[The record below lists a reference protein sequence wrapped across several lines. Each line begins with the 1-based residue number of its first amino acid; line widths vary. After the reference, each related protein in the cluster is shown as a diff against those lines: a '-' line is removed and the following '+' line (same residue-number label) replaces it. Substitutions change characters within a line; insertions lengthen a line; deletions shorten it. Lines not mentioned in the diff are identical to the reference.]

1 MRSRASFGARA
12 AAAVAAVASLIA
24 PSLAAGQ
31 PPEEPAPVPHVKRAG
46 ERAFIVDERNS
57 ELLLRGINSN
67 ALVEYPDYFQQTV
80 PLSEDDYA
88 EMAALGFNFLRL
100 PISWSLLAPNP
111 GEISQSYLDLIDAN
125 VTAAENAGLR
135 VLVDFHQDRYNRN
148 LRPGDE
154 ADGAPDWATLTE
166 GEPCEEAFFTSPC
179 SRAALDNFWENTVVV
194 GKGLQEHYLDAMLA
208 VSRKLRDHDGMLGLE
223 IMNEPTFGTIAPP
236 AFERQQLWPFERK
249 MIDGLRADGERR
261 MIWFGPNLARDVAD
275 TDIGQPE
282 RLSEDPDL
290 VYAPHIYTGVFND
303 SGPQELTASYEAAVE
318 EASAYDAAL
327 VNAEWGNGNDPKAEA
342 MREDHLDLADQHRMG
357 SGFWMWKQREGFY
370 NWQTVE
376 EDGSI
381 RDDSIRAQ
389 QLSRPH
395 IDSIPGQIL
404 STGYDGDTQ
413 VLSASKSGRGGKA
426 TFWSGTVIQRGGVTA
441 LGKPLVRAFVDGERV
456 RPGRESVTYSS
467 ATTGLL
473 GYRITVK
480 VPKGRH
486 SVELRPGPL
495 HPKLR

>member
-1 MRSRASFGARA
+1 
-12 AAAVAAVASLIA
+12 
-24 PSLAAGQ
+24 
-31 PPEEPAPVPHVKRAG
+31 
-46 ERAFIVDERNS
+46 
-57 ELLLRGINSN
+57 
-67 ALVEYPDYFQQTV
+67 
-80 PLSEDDYA
+80 
-88 EMAALGFNFLRL
+88 
-100 PISWSLLAPNP
+100 
-111 GEISQSYLDLIDAN
+111 
-125 VTAAENAGLR
+125 
-135 VLVDFHQDRYNRN
+135 
-148 LRPGDE
+148 
-154 ADGAPDWATLTE
+154 
-166 GEPCEEAFFTSPC
+166 
-179 SRAALDNFWENTVVV
+179 
-194 GKGLQEHYLDAMLA
+194 
-208 VSRKLRDHDGMLGLE
+208 
-223 IMNEPTFGTIAPP
+223 
-236 AFERQQLWPFERK
+236 
-249 MIDGLRADGERR
+249 
-261 MIWFGPNLARDVAD
+261 
-275 TDIGQPE
+275 
-282 RLSEDPDL
+282 
-290 VYAPHIYTGVFND
+290 
-303 SGPQELTASYEAAVE
+303 
-318 EASAYDAAL
+318 
-327 VNAEWGNGNDPKAEA
+327 